1 MSTEHNNKMELGR
14 EWLRYINYKTTW
26 SNDEFMAAIKDAN
39 PSQEACDAISYTL
52 KRTGEAYVAEAEA
65 LKAEVDDR
73 IAHRKGTSL

>member
-1 MSTEHNNKMELGR
+1 
-14 EWLRYINYKTTW
+14 
-26 SNDEFMAAIKDAN
+26 MAAIKDAN